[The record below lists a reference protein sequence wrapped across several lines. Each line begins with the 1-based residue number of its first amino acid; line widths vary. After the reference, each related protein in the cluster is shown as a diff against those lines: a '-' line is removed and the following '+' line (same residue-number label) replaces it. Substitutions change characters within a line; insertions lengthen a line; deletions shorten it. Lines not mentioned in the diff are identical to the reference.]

1 MLLGNMY
8 FSDKTKKY
16 RVVTQNSEKWLH
28 LGGYNQENG
37 QQIHK
42 GSLQTNTHKHIY
54 NIKYIIHN
62 MFADELKQ

>member
-16 RVVTQNSEKWLH
+16 RVVTQNSEKWLR

-54 NIKYIIHN
+54 RI
-62 MFADELKQ
+62 